1 MQERKGEMVESTGPR
16 TLPIVASLEGRT
28 AIITGASSG
37 IGLATSKLFVDAGAR
52 VHAVARRKD
61 AMVEGAGEERISG
74 HNFVPHA
81 LSVSDREGVQQLVEE
96 IGQQN
101 GVDILVLAA
110 GTNIPERRLEQL
122 TPEAWDEVLAVNLSG
137 AFYFIRAALPYLRAS
152 CGDAVL
158 ISSVSG
164 TWPDMSGP
172 AYQASKAGMT
182 QLARAAGFE
191 EHEKGVRFSSIL
203 PGIVDTSILD
213 NRPDPPSKEVRD
225 LSLRP
230 EDVAAAC
237 FFLVTLPSRVYI
249 PELTIVSTAIQ
260 SLGKSSTTSLPAAPE
275 AHTEE

>member
-1 MQERKGEMVESTGPR
+1 MVESTESP
-16 TLPIVASLEGRT
+16 TFLAVASLEGRT

-37 IGLATSKLFVDAGAR
+37 IGLATSKLFIDAGAR
-52 VHAVARRKD
+52 VHAVARRKK
-61 AMVEGAGEERISG
+61 AMVEGVGEERISG

-81 LSVSDREGVQQLVEE
+81 LDVSDRESVKHLVEE
-96 IGQQN
+96 IGQRD
-101 GVDILVLAA
+101 GVDVLVLAA
-110 GTNIPERRLEQL
+110 GINILERRLEQL
-122 TPEAWDEVLAVNLSG
+122 TLEAWDEVLAVNLSG

-152 CGDAVL
+152 RGDAVL

-203 PGIVDTSILD
+203 PGVVDTPILD
-213 NRPDPPSKEVRD
+213 NRPNPPPKEVRD

-237 FFLVTLPSRVYI
+237 FFLVTLPPRVYV
-249 PELTIVSTAIQ
+249 PELAIMSTLLQ
-260 SLGKSSTTSLPAAPE
+260 SLGKSSTTSSPAVPD
-275 AHTEE
+275 AHSEE